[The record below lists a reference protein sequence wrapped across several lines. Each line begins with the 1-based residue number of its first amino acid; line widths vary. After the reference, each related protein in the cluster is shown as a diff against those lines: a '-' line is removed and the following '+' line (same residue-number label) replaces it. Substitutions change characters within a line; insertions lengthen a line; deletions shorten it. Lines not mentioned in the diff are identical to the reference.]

1 MDLWTPKVGFVLLS
15 PRPFRVTSFLFRLR
29 PFHLI
34 SFLLE
39 FGRSETKCF
48 KKGFRAVSTLVA
60 PCVPLGLLSYYSS
73 LLRRRRR
80 RDLFVVSS
88 LTCPVAGS
96 KDPPDDAPDDPPDE
110 TPKTARNGPDPFRD
124 PKPPQID
131 HPYNKKTNRIRRAA
145 KPGNSGSGRAASR
158 ASESGVDLGAS
169 FLHFSLA
176 DRDDARSDTTRS
188 EVNGNPF
195 RRNLQRTSGHQK
207 FFEKTRRRPRC
218 PEVRLGK
225 S

>member
-1 MDLWTPKVGFVLLS
+1 MSLLS
-15 PRPFRVTSFLFRLR
+15 SSVFGPFISFL
-29 PFHLI
+29 
-34 SFLLE
+34 SLLE

-110 TPKTARNGPDPFRD
+110 TPKTARNGPDPFRAR
-124 PKPPQID
+124 KPPQID
-131 HPYNKKTNRIRRAA
+131 HPLNKKTNKIRRAA

-158 ASESGVDLGAS
+158 ASESGVDLRAS

-176 DRDDARSDTTRS
+176 HRDDARSDTRRS

-207 FFEKTRRRPRC
+207 FFEKRC
-218 PEVRLGK
+218 PEVRLEFQL
-225 S
+225 

>member
-1 MDLWTPKVGFVLLS
+1 MS

-80 RDLFVVSS
+80 DLFVVSS

-110 TPKTARNGPDPFRD
+110 TPKTARNGPDPFRA
-124 PKPPQID
+124 PKPPKLIILI
-131 HPYNKKTNRIRRAA
+131 PGRPTESGGLRNRRIRPSAG
-145 KPGNSGSGRAASR
+145 PPLGLPNR
-158 ASESGVDLGAS
+158 ASIWELLFFTS
-169 FLHFSLA
+169 
-176 DRDDARSDTTRS
+176 RSPTATTRG
-188 EVNGNPF
+188 V
-195 RRNLQRTSGHQK
+195 
-207 FFEKTRRRPRC
+207 TRRDPR
-218 PEVRLGK
+218 
-225 S
+225 

>member
-110 TPKTARNGPDPFRD
+110 TPKTARNGPDPFRA
-124 PKPPQID
+124 PNPPQID

-188 EVNGNPF
+188 EVNGLRF
-195 RRNLQRTSGHQK
+195 AGRR
-207 FFEKTRRRPRC
+207 EYAP
-218 PEVRLGK
+218 
-225 S
+225 